1 LCVSDSLK
9 ILYKINRKCKI
20 FNLKKIEYAK
30 LTRSKN
36 SKSFQ
41 IDIEKNDGLGLML
54 FMGFA
59 ISNSSYHY
67 LKEINRLVFFVS
79 IH

>member
-1 LCVSDSLK
+1 
-9 ILYKINRKCKI
+9 
-20 FNLKKIEYAK
+20 